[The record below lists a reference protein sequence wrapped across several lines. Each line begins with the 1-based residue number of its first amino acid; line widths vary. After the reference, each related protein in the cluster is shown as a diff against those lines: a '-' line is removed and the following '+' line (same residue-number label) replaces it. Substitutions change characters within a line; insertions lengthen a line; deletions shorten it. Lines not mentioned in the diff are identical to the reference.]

1 MSNQHSFTRDDH
13 DVLANQLFGLHCA
26 LTVVEQDR
34 GEVPMMTTALDR
46 AFSLVS
52 ALRAGLT
59 HHCILGGWPPPYFDS
74 LPDLARRLGH
84 AFVPLVPQA
93 QDIRATVDAKASCDC
108 VRATA
113 RDLQAAMERVEE
125 LVQKTPSG
133 RGN

>member
-1 MSNQHSFTRDDH
+1 MSHQQFTRADH
-13 DVLANQLFGLHCA
+13 ALLADQLFGLHAA
-26 LTVVEQDR
+26 LMVLEQER
-34 GEVPMMTTALDR
+34 GELPGMMPALDR

-84 AFVPLVPQA
+84 VFVPLVRQA